1 MQNKSSPTGSEVTTG
16 GSANYDLIND
26 IDVNVFDDN
35 NILVRGQC
43 VTDIHIIQGHE
54 PEENKP

>member
-1 MQNKSSPTGSEVTTG
+1 MQNKNSPTGSEVTSG
-16 GSANYDLIND
+16 GSVNYDLIND

-43 VTDIHIIQGHE
+43 VRGHTYCSRAQT
-54 PEENKP
+54 